1 MWGEDGYLSNE
12 KNGKVLAVHG
22 KVDAENR
29 YIGVKKRIDD
39 LSQKFE
45 LIYADEYPE
54 DPKDGE
60 MDVNYGMRVG
70 TPFHLVSGLKSGRYL
85 DILGRNMV
93 IKRPNGRRT
102 QMWFYDFNTKTIKNF
117 QNKGWS
123 WDIAGSGRSNNMHA
137 YNTHSKWWQLFKS
150 EGKFFVNSKNGKVLD
165 VAGGKDEEGNN
176 VQVWKKNGSK
186 AQ

>member
-1 MWGEDGYLSNE
+1 L
-12 KNGKVLAVHG
+12 KNG
-22 KVDAENR
+22 
-29 YIGVKKRIDD
+29 D

-102 QMWFYDFNTKTIKNF
+102 
-117 QNKGWS
+117 
-123 WDIAGSGRSNNMHA
+123 
-137 YNTHSKWWQLFKS
+137 
-150 EGKFFVNSKNGKVLD
+150 
-165 VAGGKDEEGNN
+165 
-176 VQVWKKNGSK
+176 
-186 AQ
+186 